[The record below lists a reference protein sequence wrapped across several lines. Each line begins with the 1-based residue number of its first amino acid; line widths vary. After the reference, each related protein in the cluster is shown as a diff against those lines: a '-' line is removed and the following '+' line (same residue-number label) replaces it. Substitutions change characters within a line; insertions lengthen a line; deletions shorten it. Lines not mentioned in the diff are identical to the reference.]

1 MNLGVQNGRNSTR
14 AGGVVLCVIVGV
26 FAYGGWQIFEKQR
39 QSGCAACG
47 RAVDGHALTIA
58 AVDGEEQRFCC
69 PACAFSVERQSG
81 STVRL
86 VSLSHHDGGGSIDPS
101 DAFVVVGSSVNHC
114 LRSEPLVG
122 SQKRFSHLEY
132 DRCSP
137 SMMSFADER
146 AARAFATQY
155 GGKVTMG
162 NDLPRLAQAD

>member
-1 MNLGVQNGRNSTR
+1 M
-14 AGGVVLCVIVGV
+14 GV

-101 DAFVVVGSSVNHC
+101 EAFVVVGSSVNHC